1 MNTFGQKNIVISS
14 ISYTDAAETSPTGT
28 ISYTVSAASLAD
40 AVASAPEIGSQTEFF
55 PDVQVEVL
63 GGWETRRILLK
74 SRSFNT
80 TAGGDVISVTLT
92 YGIINGENIGTGLDY
107 EEPGEKNYTLNCSDG
122 SASILLH
129 PKFADVPESEQVIAK
144 ALLDGTKV
152 FDNVWRHKT
161 KLMLSSSKPE
171 DADTNWHPQETLEQ
185 AIATVVKTDAGK
197 LLISKI
203 KKGITSYS
211 TEKITWIETSYVRTL
226 NASIGELSNIG
237 TPSGNPPSISGNW
250 RLTGATA
257 KKSESGRFWEVSKTW
272 TASDAGAKWDEDL
285 YS

>member
-1 MNTFGQKNIVISS
+1 MNFFGNKNIVITS
-14 ISYTDAAETSPTGT
+14 ISYTDAAETTPTGT
-28 ISYTVSAASLAD
+28 IAYTISAASLAE

-74 SRSFNT
+74 NRSFNT

-92 YGIINGENIGTGLDY
+92 YGVISGDSVGTGL
-107 EEPGEKNYTLNCSDG
+107 EQPGEKNYTLSCSDG

-129 PKFADVPESEQVIAK
+129 PKFANIPESEQVIAK

-211 TEKITWIETSYVRTL
+211 TEKITWKETSYARTL
-226 NASIGELSNIG
+226 TAANDISKIDSPA
-237 TPSGNPPSISGNW
+237 GNPPAISGNW
-250 RLTGATA
+250 RLTAA
-257 KKSESGRFWEVSKTW
+257 EANKSESGRFWKIDKTW
-272 TASDAGAKWDEDL
+272 TASDSGAKWDEDL
-285 YS
+285 YN

>member
-28 ISYTVSAASLAD
+28 ITYTVSAASLAE
-40 AVASAPEIGSQTEFF
+40 AVAAAPEIGSQTEFF
-55 PDVQVEVL
+55 PDVQVEVP

-74 SRSFNT
+74 NRSFNT
-80 TAGGDVISVTLT
+80 DAAGGVVRVTLT
-92 YGIINGENIGTGLDY
+92 YGIIDGENIGTGLDY

-129 PKFADVPESEQVIAK
+129 PKFVNIPESEQVIAK

-197 LLISKI
+197 MLIAKI
-203 KKGITSYS
+203 KKGITTYNA
-211 TEKITWIETSYVRTL
+211 EKITWIETSYVRSL
-226 NASIGELSNIG
+226 SSLSELSKIDS
-237 TPSGNPPSISGNW
+237 PAGNPPSINGNW

-257 KKSESGRFWEVSKTW
+257 KKSESGRFWEIDKTW

>member
-1 MNTFGQKNIVISS
+1 MNFFGNKNIVITS

-28 ISYTVSAASLAD
+28 ITYTVSAESIAE

-55 PDVQVEVL
+55 PDVRVEVL

-74 SRSFNT
+74 NRSFNT
-80 TAGGDVISVTLT
+80 TAGGVVRVTLT
-92 YGIINGENIGTGLDY
+92 YGVIDGDSVGTGL
-107 EEPGEKNYTLNCSDG
+107 EQPGEKTYSLNCTEG

-129 PKFADVPESEQVIAK
+129 PKFADVPESEKIVAK
-144 ALLDGTKV
+144 ALLDGTKP
-152 FDNVWRHKT
+152 FDNMWRHKT

-211 TEKITWIETSYVRTL
+211 TEKITWKETSYARTL
-226 NASIGELSNIG
+226 TAATDISKIDS
-237 TPSGNPPSISGNW
+237 PAGNPPAISGNW
-250 RLTGATA
+250 RLTAA
-257 KKSESGRFWEVSKTW
+257 EANKSESGRFWKIDKTW
-272 TASDAGAKWDEDL
+272 TASDSGAKWDEDL
-285 YS
+285 YN

>member
-1 MNTFGQKNIVISS
+1 MNFFGNKNIVITS

-28 ISYTVSAASLAD
+28 ITYTVSAESIAE

-74 SRSFNT
+74 NRSFNT

-92 YGIINGENIGTGLDY
+92 YGVIDGDSVGTGL
-107 EEPGEKNYTLNCSDG
+107 EQPGEKTYSMNCSEG

-129 PKFADVPESEQVIAK
+129 PKFADVPESEKIVAK
-144 ALLDGTKV
+144 ALLDGTKP

-161 KLMLSSSKPE
+161 KLILSSSKPE
-171 DADTNWHPQETLEQ
+171 DADANWHPQETLEQ
-185 AIATVVKTDAGK
+185 AIASVVKTDAGK
-197 LLISKI
+197 MLIDKI
-203 KKGITSYS
+203 KKGVTTYNC
-211 TEKITWIETSYVRTL
+211 ENITWMETSYATSV
-226 NASIGELSNIG
+226 NAATSELSKIDS
-237 TPSGNPPSISGNW
+237 PSGNPPSINGNW
-250 RLTGATA
+250 RLTNATA
-257 KKSESGRFWEVSKTW
+257 DKSESGRFWSIKKTW

>member
-1 MNTFGQKNIVISS
+1 MNISGRTDIVITS

-28 ISYTVSAASLAD
+28 ITYTVSAASLAE
-40 AVASAPEIGSQTEFF
+40 AVAAAPEIGSQTEFF
-55 PDVQVEVL
+55 PDVRVEVL

-74 SRSFNT
+74 NRSFNT
-80 TAGGDVISVTLT
+80 TAGGAVISVTLT
-92 YGIINGENIGTGLDY
+92 YGVIDGDSVGTGL
-107 EEPGEKNYTLNCSDG
+107 EQPGEKNYTLNCSDG

-144 ALLDGTKV
+144 ALLDGTKP

-161 KLMLSSSKPE
+161 KLILSSSKPE

-197 LLISKI
+197 MLIAKI
-203 KKGITSYS
+203 KKGITTYNA
-211 TEKITWIETSYVRTL
+211 EKITWIETSYVRSL
-226 NASIGELSNIG
+226 SSLSELSKIDS
-237 TPSGNPPSISGNW
+237 PSGNPPSINGNW
-250 RLTGATA
+250 RMTGATA
-257 KKSESGRFWEVSKTW
+257 KKSESGRFWEIDKTW